1 MNNADVTITGWST
14 CAYEAFADNNKVM
27 FNPYDSTD
35 LQLVNN
41 ETCVINEDSFDL
53 FEKKLN
59 NLLQMTEDQ
68 FYEETHLDQKKII
81 DKNCLQNAHLR
92 IKQIINL
99 YS

>member
-1 MNNADVTITGWST
+1 MRL
-14 CAYEAFADNNKVM
+14 CDNNKVM

>member
-1 MNNADVTITGWST
+1 MKIVLI
-14 CAYEAFADNNKVM
+14 Y
-27 FNPYDSTD
+27 
-35 LQLVNN
+35 L
-41 ETCVINEDSFDL
+41 
-53 FEKKLN
+53 KKLN